1 MSINLKVIYIYP
13 ITASSNFSPIFSNQI
28 QGKILFLLENSWSK
42 IRLRIMGRR
51 KIEMKMVK
59 DSSSRQVTFSKRR
72 TGLFKKANELATL
85 CGAEVA
91 IVVFSP
97 GGKPFSFGH
106 PNFDSVADRFLNQ
119 DPKPKDEN
127 VIGSSRAEKLNQQLT
142 DLLKQSQAEKK
153 RGEMLDKEI
162 KAKSCKASIDDLS
175 LNELEKLKRS
185 MENLRE
191 NLKVQASEMEASSSL
206 LLLANKPAKEDDV

>member
-1 MSINLKVIYIYP
+1 
-13 ITASSNFSPIFSNQI
+13 
-28 QGKILFLLENSWSK
+28 
-42 IRLRIMGRR
+42 
-51 KIEMKMVK
+51 MVK

-91 IVVFSP
+91 VVVFSP

-106 PNFDSVADRFLNQ
+106 PNVDSVADRFLNQ
-119 DPKPKDEN
+119 DPEPKDGN
-127 VIGSSRAEKLNQQLT
+127 VIGTSSAEKLNQQLT

-153 RGEMLDKEI
+153 RGEILDKAI
-162 KAKSCKASIDDLS
+162 KASHKTSIDDLS

-185 MENLRE
+185 LENLRE
-191 NLKVQASEMEASSSL
+191 NLKVQANEMEASSSL
-206 LLLANKPAKEDDV
+206 LLLANKPAK